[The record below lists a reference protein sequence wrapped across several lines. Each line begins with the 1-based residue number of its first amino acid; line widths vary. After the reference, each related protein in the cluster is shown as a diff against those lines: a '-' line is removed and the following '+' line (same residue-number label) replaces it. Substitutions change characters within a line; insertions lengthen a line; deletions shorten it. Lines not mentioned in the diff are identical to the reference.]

1 MEVHADVEACQ
12 GYVTCVMSAPEV
24 FDLDDA
30 EGTVVVLQT
39 RPGKELHAKTLAA
52 VQSCP
57 ARALSVSER

>member
-12 GYVTCVMSAPEV
+12 GYVTCVMSAPEI

-30 EGTVVVLQT
+30 EGTVIVLQT
-39 RPGKELHAKTLAA
+39 RPGADLQAKALAA

-57 ARALSVSER
+57 ARALSVSED